1 MSQSRPSQYLQE
13 GRHNGVPSAG
23 SEIDLDPSTV
33 SLVSRPSTAHGEDFP
48 LQPVSRA
55 STVRSRVDNAPRVSQ
70 EAPSTEYHPLEPP
83 SEQEG
88 QVIKAFDWWWWW
100 DIGAAAVSVICLGL
114 IVGVLVEA
122 NGKPRDNWPLAIQ
135 PNSIIA
141 VLTTVGKSAL
151 LVPIASCLS
160 QLKWRLIY
168 TRARPLSYLQTFDD
182 ASRGP
187 WGSFMMFW
195 TLPLQSKLGCALAL
209 ITILSLGIDPS
220 AQQILDFPIKER
232 RLDNVTAEMGAA
244 QNYSSKSFLQREGAS
259 SQIWNLNGDLP
270 AIQISLLTALAGE
283 PFQPNFKCPSPA
295 TRCEWPEFSTLGVCS
310 ILHNVTDKATREC
323 EEGINNPYFQ
333 KCNYTIPLLKESKN
347 EDREDEKPS
356 LRYLNNAAYKNHE
369 DTQILHTQFNSSSLD
384 GWLGQLVVIRHENG
398 QWVSVGKGRS
408 RPPDAEVFVADFRWC
423 KQVFKGVKS
432 SNEVIDSKSEKSKDT
447 MLKFIDQPSTA
458 SNDLPIDYVILGT
471 PDDDE
476 TFWIAYTLERRLPYY
491 LEHLLSVTMTEQ
503 ANGSPRSQVD
513 LTTPL
518 NAGFIFTLA
527 DMEKLTSDIATTLTN
542 QLRSSNPGDNKD
554 AEMVTGTA
562 YIRES
567 VIVVRWEWLILPATA
582 TFLMVVLLVWNILL
596 VKGVPLLK
604 ASVLPYLFYP
614 LQGWR
619 EEELRIAGDQTV
631 EKLDALAGRMQGKME
646 ANDGGYGIY
655 KMK

>member
-1 MSQSRPSQYLQE
+1 MSRSHPPRYLQH
-13 GRHNGVPSAG
+13 GQHNGVSSAD
-23 SEIDLDPSTV
+23 SAIDLDPSSI
-33 SLVSRPSTAHGEDFP
+33 SLVSRPSTASGEHFP
-48 LQPVSRA
+48 LRPVSRA
-55 STVRSRVDNAPRVSQ
+55 STVRSRVDNTSRISQ
-70 EAPSTEYHPLEPP
+70 DAPSSEYHPLEPP
-83 SEQEG
+83 TEQEG

-122 NGKPRDNWPLAIQ
+122 NGKPRDSWPLAIQ

-141 VLTTVGKSAL
+141 VLTTAGKSAL

-232 RLDNVTAEMGAA
+232 RLDNVTAEMGVA

-270 AIQISLLTALAGE
+270 AIQISILTALAGE

-310 ILHNVTDKATREC
+310 TLHNVTDKTTREC
-323 EEGINNPYFQ
+323 EESESNSYFQ
-333 KCNYTIPLLKESKN
+333 QCNYTIPLLKQSELEK
-347 EDREDEKPS
+347 EKDEKPS

-369 DTQILHTQFNSSSLD
+369 DTQILHTEFKSMSMD
-384 GWLGQLVVIRHENG
+384 GWLGQLLVIRHENG
-398 QWVSVGKGRS
+398 SWVSTGKGRS
-408 RPPDAEVFVADFRWC
+408 RPPDAEVFVADFKWC
-423 KQVFKGVKS
+423 KRVFKGVKS
-432 SNEVIDSKSEKSKDT
+432 SSEAIDAKPEKSTDT
-447 MLKFIDQPSTA
+447 MLKYIDQPGLSEDVRI
-458 SNDLPIDYVILGT
+458 NYVILGT
-471 PDDDE
+471 PDGDE
-476 TFWIAYTLERRLPYY
+476 TFWVASTLEGRLPYY

-518 NAGFIFTLA
+518 NAGFIFKLA

-554 AEMVTGTA
+554 AKMVKGTA
-562 YIRES
+562 YIREP
-567 VIVVRWEWLILPATA
+567 VIVVRWEWLILPAAA
-582 TFLMVVLLVWNILL
+582 TFLMVILLVWNILL

-614 LQGWR
+614 LRGWK
-619 EEELRIAGDQTV
+619 EEELRIAGVQNV
-631 EKLDALAGRMQGKME
+631 EKLDVLAARMQGKME
-646 ANDGGYGIY
+646 VNEGGYGIY
-655 KMK
+655 RTK